1 MKLGAFSLSLAVAD
15 LAASQAFY
23 MALGFEVVGGA
34 PEQNWL
40 ILRNGDT
47 TLGLFEGMFP
57 KNTITFN
64 PGWDGQAQPLSQFD
78 DVRVIQAELEAKGL
92 KLESRV
98 EEGTS
103 GPASILLMDPDGNP
117 VLIDQH
123 VSKP

>member
-1 MKLGAFSLSLAVAD
+1 MRLGAFSISLAVAD

-34 PEQNWL
+34 AEQNWL

-78 DVRVIQAELEAKGL
+78 DVRAIQAELEAKGL